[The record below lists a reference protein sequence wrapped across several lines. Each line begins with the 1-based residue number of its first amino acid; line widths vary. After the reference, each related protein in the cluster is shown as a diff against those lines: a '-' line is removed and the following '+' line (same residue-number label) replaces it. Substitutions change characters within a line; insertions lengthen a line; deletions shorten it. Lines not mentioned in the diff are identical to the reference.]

1 MAESNVMS
9 GAMSGVMSAATG
21 SASGSTGLLRFN
33 LGYWQV
39 YDDEFLS
46 YSQTGN
52 FSDASRDGA
61 DIVAEGPSALYPN
74 ARLRKRRLIGAEWEN
89 AIIFLTVS
97 GQSTAMGATTGA
109 TEEGSDSA
117 APFYTIL
124 PPLPGKLKGPTGG
137 TIPNQAGPGSPAN
150 AAVIDPATYANL
162 VDLCEG
168 INVGRTGA
176 DVERETPGMT
186 MATVLADAVPD
197 SSIVVLVNTGAGSS
211 SFNDT
216 VGKTNS
222 ITGYTWS
229 EPSGP
234 GSGQIVFNIFAT
246 HYVQAGASWTVSGI
260 TPSAANGTYTVTA
273 RTGTTITV
281 AKATDPTAWVS
292 GGTFDDP
299 SICWQNATTIID
311 YVIANLAG
319 GRTPKFA
326 GHLHMG
332 NEASSTAGTEAVFAI
347 SAAFLRGYVNA
358 RGLRIEGSAVS
369 RPLVWPG
376 VNSPR
381 GSWNDDENRVGE
393 ASWHGM
399 GQLYIIEND
408 IDANL
413 VTTPL
418 YFADSGYGSPVGSP
432 HYDQKGYMRIG
443 AKEGHLLLDKLLGE
457 EIDPP
462 CIVDDTLER
471 VANSATITGTL
482 SGTFVKD
489 TTEVS
494 DPGNSGIQLFTA
506 DGDTYQA
513 TLTEHDID
521 TVTVGS
527 TISVVADAVPDP
539 RRNWI
544 AAGFKNATETKSWCG
559 LAVTGASWAANVAT
573 VTVDGTHGIA
583 EGDTIQFTG
592 INPSGYNVSGATLL
606 AGTTGNTLVFA
617 LTPDPGAY
625 VSGGNVVRNAIHCVG
640 NKYGNRTTL
649 RLSQVR
655 HYSPLDGAPLP
666 DYMVQHKRQVKVYP
680 SVPGLIDQI
689 NELDTYISGG
699 MTFPAVYD
707 FADTDC
713 YPGTGQLVTNL
724 GTGSDLNYYLGN
736 SSGVDAFDMVFVGT
750 ADSKDRNT
758 YLEAPAASTGR
769 FLAVGSPTLMANSHK
784 TGGISFGV
792 VAGKYVTSANPQYI
806 WSTAAHS
813 GGTVG
818 AGCCL
823 RIAANGV
830 PQLRVA
836 NASNATVW
844 SLSGTALANGD
855 RFVIAWGWYEGGKSF
870 IWVNGTLTEDNS
882 TTFTSPS
889 AAAAQSVLQLG
900 VAPVANTRLV
910 TGFQLNEL
918 SMSDTSAVNLTFG
931 DLEPQ
936 VNGVYRRHIEDAY

>member
-1 MAESNVMS
+1 MHP
-9 GAMSGVMSAATG
+9 TLRR
-21 SASGSTGLLRFN
+21 LLRESLLRSGLGQRQVN
-33 LGYWQV
+33 LRGARS
-39 YDDEFLS
+39 F
-46 YSQTGN
+46 SQDGG
-52 FSDASRDGA
+52 FSNARRSGQ
-61 DIVAEGPSALYPN
+61 DIVARGPSSVYPQ
-74 ARLRKRRLIGAEWEN
+74 ARLRKRRLTGAEWEN

-109 TEEGSDSA
+109 TEEGTENAS
-117 APFYTIL
+117 PFYTIL

-150 AAVIDPATYANL
+150 AAVIDAATYVSL

-216 VGKTNS
+216 VGKTGT

-229 EPSGP
+229 EPGGP
-234 GSGQIVFNIFAT
+234 GTGQIVFNTFAS
-246 HYVQAGASWTVSGI
+246 HYVQVGTSWTVSGI

-273 RTGTTITV
+273 RTDSTITV
-281 AKATDPTAWVS
+281 AKTTDPTAWSS

-311 YVIANLAG
+311 YVIANLAE
-319 GRTPKFA
+319 GRTPKFG

-347 SAAFLRGYVNA
+347 SAAFLRGYVDA
-358 RGLRIEGSAVS
+358 RGLRIEGGAVS

-376 VNSPR
+376 VNNPR

-399 GQLYIIEND
+399 GQLYIIENGLD
-408 IDANL
+408 DELI
-413 VTTPL
+413 TTPL
-418 YFADSGYGSPVGSP
+418 YFADSGYGNPVGSP
-432 HYDQKGYMRIG
+432 HYDQKGSMRIG
-443 AKEGHLLLDKLLGE
+443 AKEGHLLLDKLLGV

-462 CIVDDTLER
+462 CIVEDTLVR

-482 SGTFVKD
+482 SGAFEKD

-513 TLTEHDID
+513 TFTEQTVDS
-521 TVTVGS
+521 VTVGS
-527 TISVVADAVPDP
+527 TISVVADAIPDP

-544 AAGFKNATETKSWCG
+544 TAAFKHATETQSWCG

-592 INPSGYNVSGATLL
+592 IDPSGYNVSGATLL

-640 NKYGNRTTL
+640 NQYGNRTTL

-680 SVPGLIDQI
+680 STPGLIDQV
-689 NELDTYISGG
+689 NELNTYISGG

-724 GTGSDLNYYLGN
+724 GTGSNLNYYLG
-736 SSGVDAFDMVFVGT
+736 STSGADAFDMVFYGT
-750 ADSKDRNT
+750 ADSKDRGT

-769 FLAVGSPTLMANSHK
+769 FLPVGSPTLMADSHK
-784 TGGISFGV
+784 TGGKSFGV
-792 VAGKYVTSANPQYI
+792 VAGKFVAGANAQYI
-806 WSTAAHS
+806 WSTSAQE
-813 GGTVG
+813 GGTVN

-823 RIAANGV
+823 RISAAGV
-830 PQLRVA
+830 PTLRVA
-836 NASNATVW
+836 NATNQNVW
-844 SLSGTALANGD
+844 SLVGTAIANGD
-855 RFVIAWGWYEGGKSF
+855 LFVIAWGWYQGGKSF
-870 IWVNGTLTEDNS
+870 LWVNGTLTVDNA
-882 TTFTSPS
+882 TTFTSP
-889 AAAAQSVLQLG
+889 AAGAAQSVLQIGL
-900 VAPVANTRLV
+900 APVVNRRLV

-918 SMSDTSAVNLTFG
+918 VMSDTSATNLTFG
-931 DLEPQ
+931 DLEPL
-936 VNGVYRRHIEDAY
+936 VNGIYRRHIEDAY